1 MTRLPPTIGAWILSL
16 AGIGLLLLSV
26 ALHWQ
31 MLLVVFGRRHVAP
44 GGGEYMVALFGG
56 VPALLAGSLLL
67 GVASMVAGLRSLFA
81 VFAFVLSLFGIL
93 AWLTGIMLG

>member
-1 MTRLPPTIGAWILSL
+1 MTKLPPTTTAWILSL
-16 AGIGLLLLSV
+16 AGIGLLLLSA

-31 MLLVVFGRRHVAP
+31 MLLVVFDQKHVAP

-67 GVASMVAGLRSLFA
+67 GVASLVTGLRSLFA
-81 VFAFVLSLFGIL
+81 VLPFVLGLFGIL
-93 AWLTGIMLG
+93 AWLAGIALG